1 MAKEARPGSL
11 LTIKDVV
18 AFTRCSDSTVRRA
31 VRNGQLTAFSM
42 PGGLRFRQ
50 EDVDGWVQAHAIH
63 ADVSQPVGRRP
74 KLSDQ
79 LAVGA

>member
-1 MAKEARPGSL
+1 MVMTAL

-31 VRNGQLTAFSM
+31 VRHGRLRAFSM

-50 EDVDGWVQAHAIH
+50 EDVDSWVEGFS
-63 ADVSQPVGRRP
+63 VQPDPPQVTGTRP
-74 KLSDQ
+74 KLSDH
-79 LAVGA
+79 LAVGVS